1 MYLSFFIVVVEVN
14 FQLTSIS
21 VTEDTAQAI
30 IFTLDINGQ
39 DANSTT
45 TVYLTVSDGSASKC
59 TAIIN

>member
-21 VTEDTAQAI
+21 VIEDTAQAI
-30 IFTLDINGQ
+30 TFTLDINGQ

-45 TVYLTVSDGSASKC
+45 TVYLTASDGSASKC
-59 TAIIN
+59 I